1 MKISLQFGTMQMV
14 LFLPIGSWSEKS
26 LWYKTFAL
34 GLIQNFL
41 EEFCYW
47 LKFCVPV
54 YLRWFRPFK
63 TLLPLASVIP
73 VFPLSEFAFRLKK
86 IFSFRAGYFYY
97 TLLSGGEKQVSYFSC
112 ENFFVRSIA
121 FSVCVFRF
129 DFATSVSGLLIPVQN
144 DHLNFQIGFCL
155 FCFFRIHPFRP
166 WMRRLTSGADSLL
179 FL

>member
-63 TLLPLASVIP
+63 TLLPLASIIP

-97 TLLSGGEKQVSYFSC
+97 TLLSGGE
-112 ENFFVRSIA
+112 NR
-121 FSVCVFRF
+121 
-129 DFATSVSGLLIPVQN
+129 
-144 DHLNFQIGFCL
+144 
-155 FCFFRIHPFRP
+155 FRISPVKI
-166 WMRRLTSGADSLL
+166 SL
-179 FL
+179 FAR